1 MYVLLAN
8 SVALFHLLYVVIVIA
23 LVPLILIGRWQ
34 GWSWVSNFWIR
45 VMHLVMIGVVVLE
58 VACGW
63 TCPLTTWERQFRIEG
78 GQLEL
83 DLEPDGKVV
92 MDRVGQP
99 RTRYFE
105 SYQNDFIVKIMNTV
119 FYIDP
124 DQVSPVIL
132 NTVYVIFGGLVLAML
147 ILVPPRWPWRQAKP
161 VPHAG
166 PPQT

>member
-23 LVPLILIGRWQ
+23 LVPLILIGWWR
-34 GWSWVSNFWIR
+34 GWTWVRNFWIR
-45 VMHLVMIGVVVLE
+45 VLHLAMIGVVVLE

-63 TCPLTTWERQFRIEG
+63 TCPLTTWERQLRIEG

-83 DLEPDGKVV
+83 ELEPDGKVI

-105 SYQNDFIVKIMNTV
+105 SYQNDFVVKIMNAL
-119 FYIDP
+119 FYFDP
-124 DQVSPVIL
+124 DQLS
-132 NTVYVIFGGLVLAML
+132 FHRLVRCADRREFFCRLRGCPA
-147 ILVPPRWPWRQAKP
+147 RRHCQRCYR
-161 VPHAG
+161 HA
-166 PPQT
+166 P